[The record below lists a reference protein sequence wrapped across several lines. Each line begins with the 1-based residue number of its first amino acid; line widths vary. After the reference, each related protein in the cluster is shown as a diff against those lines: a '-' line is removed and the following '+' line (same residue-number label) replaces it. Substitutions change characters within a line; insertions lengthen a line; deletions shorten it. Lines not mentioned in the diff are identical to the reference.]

1 MKSFALFLFGLA
13 AAAIVIGCK
22 NPSSGTGT
30 DTTPYTVTYNLNG
43 GTGTVPTDA
52 NTYTVGQ
59 DVTAAAAPAAPTTPP
74 HQKFAGWDTEA
85 DGSGT
90 DVAAGGTIAMIS
102 GGLTLYAKWVTS
114 YTVAYNLNGGTGATA
129 PTDGDRY
136 AADEDVTAAAAPTGL
151 SPPAVDK
158 KFAGWNTKADGSGT
172 DAAVGGTIAMPS
184 EDMTLYAKWVD
195 AYTVTYNLN
204 GGTGAT
210 APTDSDRYASGD
222 SVTAAAAPAGL
233 TAPADKRFAGWNTEN
248 DGSGTDAAA
257 GGTITMPSEDMTL
270 YAKWVDITYTVTYNL
285 NGGTGATAPTDDN
298 TYASGASVTAAAAP
312 AGLTAPAD
320 KRFDGWNTESDGSG
334 TDVAAGTGTIAMP
347 SGGGLILY
355 AKWVDRT
362 YTVTY
367 NLNGG
372 TGATAPIDTNT
383 YTAGQVVTAAVA
395 PTGLVP
401 PTGKTFDGWNTEA
414 DGSGTDVTAGG
425 TGTIAMPSG
434 GGLILYAKWSN

>member
-1 MKSFALFLFGLA
+1 MKSFTLFLFGLA

-22 NPSSGTGT
+22 NPSSGT
-30 DTTPYTVTYNLNG
+30 DTATYSVTYDKNG
-43 GTGTVPTDA
+43 GSGTVPTDSKRYA
-52 NTYTVGQ
+52 AGAS
-59 DVTAAAAPAAPTTPP
+59 VTAAAAPGLVAPTTPP
-74 HQKFAGWDTEA
+74 HQKFGGWNTEA
-85 DGSGT
+85 DGDGT
-90 DVAAGGTIAMIS
+90 DAKAGKTIAMIS
-102 GGLTLYAKWVTS
+102 GGLTLYAKWVIS

-136 AADEDVTAAAAPTGL
+136 AADEDVTAAAEPTGL

-158 KFAGWNTKADGSGT
+158 KFAGWNTKADGSGN
-172 DAAVGGTIAMPS
+172 DAAAGGTIAMPS

-210 APTDSDRYASGD
+210 APTDSDHYASGD

-298 TYASGASVTAAAAP
+298 T
-312 AGLTAPAD
+312 
-320 KRFDGWNTESDGSG
+320 
-334 TDVAAGTGTIAMP
+334 
-347 SGGGLILY
+347 
-355 AKWVDRT
+355 
-362 YTVTY
+362 
-367 NLNGG
+367 
-372 TGATAPIDTNT
+372 
-383 YTAGQVVTAAVA
+383 
-395 PTGLVP
+395 
-401 PTGKTFDGWNTEA
+401 
-414 DGSGTDVTAGG
+414 
-425 TGTIAMPSG
+425 
-434 GGLILYAKWSN
+434 

>member
-59 DVTAAAAPAAPTTPP
+59 
-74 HQKFAGWDTEA
+74 
-85 DGSGT
+85 
-90 DVAAGGTIAMIS
+90 
-102 GGLTLYAKWVTS
+102 
-114 YTVAYNLNGGTGATA
+114 
-129 PTDGDRY
+129 
-136 AADEDVTAAAAPTGL
+136 DVTAAAAPTGL

-285 NGGTGATAPTDDN
+285 NGGTGATAP
-298 TYASGASVTAAAAP
+298 
-312 AGLTAPAD
+312 
-320 KRFDGWNTESDGSG
+320 
-334 TDVAAGTGTIAMP
+334 
-347 SGGGLILY
+347 
-355 AKWVDRT
+355 
-362 YTVTY
+362 
-367 NLNGG
+367 
-372 TGATAPIDTNT
+372 IDTNT